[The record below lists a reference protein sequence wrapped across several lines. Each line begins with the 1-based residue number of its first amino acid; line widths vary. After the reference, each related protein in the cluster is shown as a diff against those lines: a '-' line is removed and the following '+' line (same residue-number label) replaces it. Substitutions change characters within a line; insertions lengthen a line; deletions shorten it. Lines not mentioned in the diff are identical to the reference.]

1 MDRNNIYRFV
11 KHAKIRIKE
20 NKDSDPKFQKKS
32 NKPRIIAVTSG
43 KGGVGKSHFVVNLA
57 INLQKYGKKV
67 LIIDA
72 DLGLANIDVLLG
84 VRPKFNMYHVMKGA
98 RELKDIV
105 YNCEE
110 YNGVKLIAG
119 ASGIQEIADL
129 DESHVSDFLSGFD
142 DLEGEA
148 DYILVDTGAGIT
160 KNVVSFL
167 LSAENIIVVTT
178 PEPTAL
184 TDAYGIIKVVGQHT
198 NNESNIGLVI
208 NRVLD
213 VAEARKVSDKLNLV
227 TRQFLNM
234 SIENIGFIYD
244 DTVVSKAVRQQ
255 IPFSI
260 LEPYSNAA
268 KCMNNITAKILNLP
282 EEDILGID
290 VNKGSLRGFFSK
302 ALNFFK

>member
-20 NKDSDPKFQKKS
+20 NQDSNPLCHQKKS
-32 NKPRIIAVTSG
+32 KPRIIAVTSG

-57 INLQKYGKKV
+57 INLQKHGKKV

-72 DLGLANIDVLLG
+72 DLGLANIDVLMG
-84 VRPKFNMYHVMKGA
+84 ARPKFNMYHVMKGA
-98 RELKDIV
+98 RDLKDII
-105 YNCEE
+105 YSFEE
-110 YNGVKLIAG
+110 FQGVKLIAG
-119 ASGIQEIADL
+119 ASGIQELADL
-129 DESHVSDFLSGFD
+129 DDSHVSDFLKGFD
-142 DLEGEA
+142 ELDGEA

-167 LSAENIIVVTT
+167 LSAENIIVITT

-198 NNESNIGLVI
+198 NCESNIGLVI

-213 VAEARKVSDKLNLV
+213 VTEARKVSDKLNLV

-244 DTVVSKAVRQQ
+244 DAIVSKAVRQQ

-260 LEPYSNAA
+260 LDPYSNAS
-268 KCMNNITAKILNLP
+268 KCMKNITAKILNLP
-282 EEDILGID
+282 EEDILELD
-290 VNKGSLRGFFSK
+290 VDKGSLRGFFSK
-302 ALNFFK
+302 VMKYFK

>member
-11 KHAKIRIKE
+11 KHAKIKIKE
-20 NKDSDPKFQKKS
+20 TNDSNPLCNRKPS
-32 NKPRIIAVTSG
+32 KPRIIAVTSG

-57 INLQKYGKKV
+57 INLQKHGKKV

-72 DLGLANIDVLLG
+72 DLGLANIDVLMG

-98 RELKDIV
+98 RDLKDII
-105 YNCEE
+105 YNFE
-110 YNGVKLIAG
+110 GFQGIKLIAG

-129 DESHVSDFLSGFD
+129 DDGHVTDFLSGFD
-142 DLEGEA
+142 ELDGEA

-167 LSAENIIVVTT
+167 LSAENIIVITT

-198 NNESNIGLVI
+198 ENNSNIGLVI
-208 NRVLD
+208 NRVID

-234 SIENIGFIYD
+234 SIENIGFVYD
-244 DTVVSKAVRQQ
+244 DAVVSRAVRQQ
-255 IPFSI
+255 IPFSV
-260 LEPYSNAA
+260 LEPYSNAS
-268 KCMNNITAKILNLP
+268 KCMKNITAKILNLP
-282 EEDILGID
+282 DEDVLGLD
-290 VNKGSLRGFFSK
+290 VDKGSLRGFFSK
-302 ALNFFK
+302 VMNFFK